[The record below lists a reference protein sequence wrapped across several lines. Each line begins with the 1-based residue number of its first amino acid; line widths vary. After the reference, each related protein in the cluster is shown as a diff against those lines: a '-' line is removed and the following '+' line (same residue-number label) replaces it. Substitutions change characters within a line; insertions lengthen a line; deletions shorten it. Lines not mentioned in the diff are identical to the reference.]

1 MKENKVA
8 TRRGNNVLSDSAQTM
23 RVRLLVIRHILIHE
37 YYESVWGSCNAE
49 FLDEIFKVQKKMCA
63 YYTARIGAPFQAR
76 TLLVFLELG

>member
-23 RVRLLVIRHILIHE
+23 RVRLLRHILIHE

-49 FLDEIFKVQKKMCA
+49 FLEIFKVQKKMCA

-76 TLLVFLELG
+76 TLPVFLELG